1 MLDDVIEVDIP
12 GSQHMLLLNRNNK
25 GLYSYSLLLNQGIS
39 MSLCH
44 FYQVLDPKEKLYYH
58 GSEHDHYLMIVGDT
72 YVRSIFDMDNDHYV
86 KLDSVDRKFFE
97 QAIATSK
104 DITYKNEPEIKEN
117 KYSKALKRAFKFK
130 KWIRALLFGS

>member
-86 KLDSVDRKFFE
+86 KLDSVDRKVFE

-104 DITYKNEPEIKEN
+104 DVTYKNEPEIKDN
-117 KYSKALKRAFKFK
+117 MDSKVLKRAFKFK
-130 KWIRALLFGS
+130 

>member
-44 FYQVLDPKEKLYYH
+44 FYQVLDPEEKLYYH
-58 GSEHDHYLMIVGDT
+58 SSKHDHYLMIVGDT
-72 YVRSIFDMDNDHYV
+72 YVRCIFDMDNDHYV
-86 KLDSVDRKFFE
+86 KLDSVDRKVFE

-104 DITYKNEPEIKEN
+104 DVTYKNEPEIKDN
-117 KYSKALKRAFKFK
+117 MYSKVLKRAFKFK
-130 KWIRALLFGS
+130 K

>member
-44 FYQVLDPKEKLYYH
+44 FSQVLDSKEKLYYH
-58 GSEHDHYLMIVGDT
+58 GSEYDHYLMIVGDT

-104 DITYKNEPEIKEN
+104 DITYKNELEIKEN
-117 KYSKALKRAFKFK
+117 KYSKVLKRAFKFK
-130 KWIRALLFGS
+130 K

>member
-58 GSEHDHYLMIVGDT
+58 SSKHDHYLMIVGDT

-117 KYSKALKRAFKFK
+117 KYSKVLKRAFKFK
-130 KWIRALLFGS
+130 K

>member
-44 FYQVLDPKEKLYYH
+44 FYQILDPKEKLYYH
-58 GSEHDHYLMIVGDT
+58 GSEHVHYLMIVGDT

-97 QAIATSK
+97 QAMATSK
-104 DITYKNEPEIKEN
+104 NITYKKELEIKEN
-117 KYSKALKRAFKFK
+117 KYSKVLKRAFKFK